1 MDKLLKRHKLSKL
14 NKKRDSLNSPMSIK
28 EIEIVVKD
36 LPTKK
41 IPGPDRFPGKFL

>member
-14 NKKRDSLNSPMSIK
+14 NKKSLNSPMSIK